1 MTRKTRHILPSLAA
15 LALTGCEGGQS
26 ALAPKGVDASAIAQV
41 GWVIF
46 IGGGLIFALVLGL
59 TTYAM
64 AAPPERRR
72 WAASHGFIIA
82 GGLIFPVVTLTA
94 LLIYGLLLTGSVG
107 RSAEAPTLRIDV
119 TGEQFWWRVRY
130 QVPDGGALDAANEI
144 HIPVGQPVELTLRT
158 ADVIHSFWVPN
169 LAGKLDMIPGQAN
182 RFTIQA
188 ETPGTYRGQCA
199 EYCGIQHAQMAFYV
213 VAHPPEQ
220 FSRWLSERR
229 EPAAQPV
236 AESVRQGQDLFMK
249 AGCGAC
255 HTVRGTPATGNI
267 GPDLTHIG
275 LRHSVGAGMWPNN
288 AGTLAAWIAS
298 SQHLKPGNKMP
309 SFDVLSGTELRAIA
323 TYLESLK

>member
-1 MTRKTRHILPSLAA
+1 MPLKGRHISAGLAA
-15 LALTGCEGGQS
+15 VALGGCEGIQS
-26 ALAPKGVDASAIAQV
+26 ALAPKGVDAIAIAQV
-41 GWVIF
+41 GWIVF
-46 IGGGLIFALVLGL
+46 IGGGLIFVLVLGL
-59 TTYAM
+59 TAYAIAM
-64 AAPPERRR
+64 RPERRG
-72 WAASHGFIIA
+72 WVASHGFII
-82 GGLIFPVVTLTA
+82 GGGVLFPVVTLTA
-94 LLIYGLLLTGSVG
+94 LLTYGLLLTGNVG
-107 RSAEAPTLRIDV
+107 RSAEPPALRIDI

-130 QVPDGGALDAANEI
+130 QLPDGGTLDAANEI
-144 HIPVGQPVELTLRT
+144 HLPIGQPVELTLHA

-182 RFTIQA
+182 RFTVQA

-213 VAHPPEQ
+213 VAHPAKQ
-220 FSRWLSERR
+220 FARWLDERR
-229 EPAAQPV
+229 QPATRPL
-236 AESVRQGQDLFMK
+236 AETVRQGQDLFSQ

-255 HTVRGTPATGNI
+255 HTVRGTAAAGQI

-275 LRHSVGAGMWPNN
+275 SRHSVGAGMWPNN

-309 SFDVLSGTELRAIA
+309 SFDVLSGSELRAVA